1 MRWQVHGERDIYT
14 SEWLTVALADVE
26 VPAVGD
32 HPAHRFEHH
41 VVRSERPASGTVVLD
56 RVDGVDSVLL
66 LWRHR
71 FITDTWGWE
80 IPAGGVDEGETSL
93 QAARR
98 EVVEESGWDVGG
110 DAGTLEH
117 LVDYFPL
124 NGMADKRFDLFLARG
139 AVHVGEPTDP
149 SESERIEWV
158 PVERLRAEVSA
169 GHVGDGLSLTA
180 LLWCLAFGLI

>member
-1 MRWQVHGERDIYT
+1 MRWQVHGEREIYT
-14 SEWLTVALADVE
+14 SEWLTVALTDVE

-41 VVRSERPASGTVVLD
+41 VVRSERPASGTVVVD

-98 EVVEESGWDVGG
+98 EVLEESGWDVGG

-149 SESERIEWV
+149 SESERVEWV

-180 LLWCLAFGLI
+180 LLWCLAFGLL